1 MQDFE
6 IRNELVLVFRVHL
19 DSYHWNIPWKSGLLA
34 CQYDRGRGAVER
46 VRDCERTVDGVD
58 DLAVGGAGAA
68 LLDLCVV
75 ELQEVVDP
83 SQQICARDGGHG
95 CGRR

>member
-1 MQDFE
+1 M
-6 IRNELVLVFRVHL
+6 
-19 DSYHWNIPWKSGLLA
+19 
-34 CQYDRGRGAVER
+34 ER